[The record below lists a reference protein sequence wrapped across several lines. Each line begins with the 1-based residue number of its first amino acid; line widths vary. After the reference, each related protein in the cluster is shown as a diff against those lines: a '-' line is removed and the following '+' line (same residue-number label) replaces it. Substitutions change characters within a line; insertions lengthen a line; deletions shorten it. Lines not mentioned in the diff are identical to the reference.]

1 MTCRNL
7 GLTMAWI
14 ICLHLHVCARVWK
27 KKCMHRV
34 QVYECLFLLLLS
46 YFEYLHAD
54 HCTSLSFISPRDF
67 SANFTCYSL
76 HLASWALHTVT
87 APWPALQKQNKNRG
101 FQTALKNKST
111 DTRHCIKRPVY
122 VLHLWVYSVF
132 ARVRA
137 CIFTLIW
144 WLQITWLLNPNS
156 SHSPQRSL
164 PVKYGFC
171 ASLPTGCAWTPLH
184 ERKGQREVKQRAGQR
199 SDKL

>member
-1 MTCRNL
+1 MLLTSTRWRKRL
-7 GLTMAWI
+7 GVCGGWVVSGVVARDDLSESRVDYG
-14 ICLHLHVCARVWK
+14 LDHLSALAYVCARACER

-111 DTRHCIKRPVY
+111 DTRHCRKRPLH
-122 VLHLWVYSVF
+122 VLHL
-132 ARVRA
+132 
-137 CIFTLIW
+137 
-144 WLQITWLLNPNS
+144 
-156 SHSPQRSL
+156 
-164 PVKYGFC
+164 
-171 ASLPTGCAWTPLH
+171 
-184 ERKGQREVKQRAGQR
+184 
-199 SDKL
+199 